1 MSLVLGLL
9 WAWDLYEKVLV
20 SYFSKKYKPV
30 PLPEVPTYSPS
41 DVSIVVPTID
51 TGSCF
56 TECMRLWLR
65 SNPCEIIIVTVPK
78 CKARVE
84 QLVAPVLTGTIT
96 ILTVPLANK
105 RQQLM
110 AGAKAASGRII
121 ALVDDDAYWRTT
133 TVMPYLLAPF
143 ENPEIGLVAGLQSPE
158 IPSERQDANVITVWE
173 AAATLDMYRMNHDQ
187 PVRFA
192 ADEGC
197 WVLVGRTVFVRAG
210 IIQDQ
215 HFVDAFTHQVV
226 NNKIVNGA
234 DDVYLTGWVL
244 DHDWKICV
252 QNAPEAEI
260 TTEIKRDW
268 KFALQNLRWE
278 RGNFRSFSTRLFVS
292 PGFWVSRQKHPY
304 LTRKLLE
311 KLTRPL
317 WASVAAFMLW
327 MVFGWGGWVSGYAAF
342 VRRYPYMASKV
353 WALFLMES
361 MGPIIDVYAFFTMH
375 DDSWLT
381 RRADDQYVM
390 DAAKKVLQGDV
401 SELGWTATQR
411 VGIESWQS
419 KP

>member
-268 KFALQNLRWE
+268 K
-278 RGNFRSFSTRLFVS
+278 
-292 PGFWVSRQKHPY
+292 KHPY